1 MALKHLD
8 KSVVITDDTIIVDG
22 DDIGVCTSGD
32 HDLTVEKI
40 ADDLYAVTLTMFCK
54 DVSVQTTK
62 GSYADSLIVSL
73 TDVDPLY

>member
-1 MALKHLD
+1 MNVD
-8 KSVVITDDTIIVDG
+8 KSIVVTDQDVTVDG
-22 DDIGVCTSGD
+22 ADIGVYVSGD

-40 ADDLYAVTLTMFCK
+40 ADDLHAVTLTFFCK

-62 GSYADSLIVSL
+62 GSHADGRIVSL